1 MYGGIKAIYYTK
13 NPCKHSQKKSLTLP
27 IEGYL
32 YLSSLLLLFLL
43 LKPCPGDSADVNAL
57 IKQRA
62 SETCSRLLS
71 IGALNSSLYTAV
83 GSLYNSHGKYI
94 NKLIRETNIAIN
106 YLPEKVL
113 ISTSPKEVMGLAVG
127 SFKSGEGREV

>member
-1 MYGGIKAIYYTK
+1 MKMSNFAIFENSKYMYGGIRAIYYTK

-83 GSLYNSHGKYI
+83 GSLYNSHGRYFNVGNVKTNQRNKY
-94 NKLIRETNIAIN
+94 
-106 YLPEKVL
+106 
-113 ISTSPKEVMGLAVG
+113 
-127 SFKSGEGREV
+127 SFTYQLLFT